1 MEETISIALWK
12 LLNIAVEKTN
22 NYIANTDELLIKAK
36 EVYAKSKISQLEYEE
51 GQGLVGY
58 TTSYDYFTKETWSI
72 NDQFQFM
79 ENVLKKLPEYEY
91 CKEKICCKYNIL
103 EQAADSK
110 LSQFLQVF
118 LNKSIYKGKK
128 ELLDD
133 YITTFVKDLDNSPI
147 NWKLKASLN
156 GIWLKESEVRL
167 NNGIIVRKPDV
178 SDLEN
183 ECSLSRLTTY
193 MSNTNL
199 QNRPT
204 SAILEFSAY
213 ASSSSEVHKKLANIL
228 EIFRIFRL
236 GSVWAQC
243 TEISPQS
250 ILRYGG
256 VSGSRYSTSYRYGL
270 FKEDT
275 EVLNSLIARLEPT
288 LDKDF
293 GVMNKNEK
301 LMHLT
306 LKRYRDALLQPVTIE
321 ARITSAITC
330 LESLFLKE
338 NEMLELSHRLSQ
350 RVTALLR
357 VYNLSPLEV
366 YKNVKHAYGIRSK
379 YIHGGEIKKEQ
390 IQSAN
395 ELCKIIIDYARISIL
410 NFIQL
415 QEKFNK
421 ENLINKLDDS
431 VLDEKV
437 LSDFKDLLNYDV
449 MITS

>member
-22 NYIANTDELLIKAK
+22 NYIAKTEELLIKAK
-36 EVYAKSKISQLEYEE
+36 EVYVKSKISQLEYVE

-58 TTSYDYFTKETWSI
+58 NTSYEYFTKETWPI
-72 NDQFQFM
+72 NNQFQFM
-79 ENVLKKLPEYEY
+79 GNVLKKLPEYEH
-91 CKEKICCKYNIL
+91 CKKEIHRKYNIL
-103 EQAADSK
+103 EQAADNN
-110 LSQFLQVF
+110 LSHFLQAF
-118 LNKSIYKGKK
+118 LNKAIYKGKK

-133 YITTFVKDLDNSPI
+133 YITTFIKDLENSSV
-147 NWKLKASLN
+147 NWKLKANLD
-156 GIWLKESEVRL
+156 GIWLKEPEVRL
-167 NNGIIVRKPDV
+167 NNGMIVRKPEA

-183 ECSLSRLTTY
+183 ECSLSMLNTY
-193 MSNTNL
+193 MSNTTL
-199 QNRPT
+199 QKRPT
-204 SAILEFSAY
+204 SAILEFSTY
-213 ASSSSEVHKKLANIL
+213 AISSSEVHKKLENIL
-228 EIFRIFRL
+228 EILRIFRL

-243 TEISPQS
+243 REFSPQS
-250 ILRYGG
+250 ILRHGG
-256 VSGSRYSTSYRYGL
+256 VSGTRYSTTYRYGL

-288 LDKDF
+288 IDKDF

-330 LESLFLKE
+330 LESLFLE
-338 NEMLELSHRLSQ
+338 EDVELSHRLSQ
-350 RVTALLR
+350 RVAALLR
-357 VYNLSPLEV
+357 IYNLSPIAV
-366 YKNVKHAYGIRSK
+366 YKNVKDAYAIRSK
-379 YIHGGEIKKEQ
+379 YIHGAEIKKER

-395 ELCKIIIDYARISIL
+395 ELCKIIVNYARISIL

-421 ENLINKLDDS
+421 KNLINKLDDS
-431 VLDEKV
+431 ILDEKV
-437 LSDFKDLLNYDV
+437 SSDFKNLLNTCV